1 MAPHILA
8 QDAAWFAFIL
18 LIVGAVAI
26 WRSYSED
33 KED

>member
-8 QDAAWFAFIL
+8 QDAAWFAIML
-18 LIVGAVAI
+18 LVAGAYAI

>member
-8 QDAAWFAFIL
+8 QDAAWFTIMLFV
-18 LIVGAVAI
+18 VGAYAI